1 MEAGSRDRT
10 KGVLYRVVITALLLG
25 GVALAVR
32 AIGPMSV
39 GEHARRTF
47 LGLLRDHFPDL
58 RVTIRR
64 GHYEPGLG
72 LVFED
77 IRIADPSASMVRPR
91 PMLRIERLVVV
102 SAIDPRQA
110 LRGES
115 PLSATKVVVD
125 GLQLDSWISEDG
137 TLSATR
143 LWPPPELGPVCPRVE
158 FVRGRLRLLDST
170 GRQRP
175 LSLDIERGLALS
187 QSCADPSAGPDPSV
201 GPARRSLWLEGSSEF
216 ARAVRVQIRSE
227 DQRAVTRL
235 VASQVRVND
244 EWLNRLPA
252 RWCPRLDEF
261 EEIRCGGD
269 VDATVTIDRG
279 RPSDYRVRVQVNQGR
294 IAHRRLPHPLNE
306 IRGGAVLSPGRITFS
321 PCQARFGEAICRW
334 EGEWLG
340 SGDTADFDLR
350 LRAAGLLFDD
360 RIAAK
365 LPPPLRER
373 WDRLQP
379 HGHVDWNGSL
389 RRISGDWDVEGTLTC
404 HGVDVAFDRFPY
416 PVGQLVGKLQVRD
429 GWLASDDLRGRLGT
443 GTVRCVFRVPLDDEQ
458 RPESSFVFTGD
469 GVIPLD
475 ETLISALTPR
485 DEPASDL
492 ERFVRSL
499 NPSGSLSLSSAVIR
513 RDATGREHRR
523 FELGVI
529 NGRLRYEDFPYP
541 LYNVTGRIRVSDD
554 QLELSDFR
562 GTNAN
567 AGVVDCRGSYRM
579 GMQDR
584 VDRGELGHHGDGHH
598 GDSGLTFPTPSP
610 GMLDLIFSAG
620 NVAMDDALRLSLPAA
635 SRHVWDAISP
645 RGILDQLRVRIRRD
659 SADSPLGLDIL
670 ASQQDTT
677 QVTNRT
683 LSVRPRS
690 IPYRL
695 DITGGQVHYGED
707 RVTIR
712 ALTAR
717 HDASQFSADGECVP
731 NADDRWELTLHL
743 HGGSRVQPDAELID
757 ALPPQMEEGMRRL
770 QLRGPVSVRGTTRV
784 LLSDERHP
792 EPIFDWDL
800 LLQLEGNRIGDVGP
814 VRSIRGEIAIQGRRD
829 EDMLAAAGEVRIDSM
844 HVRGQQ
850 LTAVRGPFTI
860 LDDRLE
866 LGTFRREYSQP
877 TVSPIQTAG
886 LSKTDHLL
894 THLHDPRPGGRGDGP
909 RTIRGTLFGGI
920 FDIEGVATL
929 STGDFDVQLA
939 LLDAPVPTLLADL
952 GHADRE
958 LTGTVSGQTR
968 LAGRLGAAELLSGSG
983 RAHLSG
989 ANLYKL
995 PLLMQVLNQLRV
1007 TPTEDVAFT
1016 DGDIEFTIDDDQI
1029 RFGQLQLWGSLVA
1042 LHGFGTLN
1050 RRGELDLSFHTRV
1063 SPQNVFT
1070 KFSGPLRHTRYTL
1083 WTVDVRGPIDSPT
1096 IERKALEGVG
1106 QTLERLFPG
1115 MNLENEGSEIDGPR
1129 RPLAVRPL
1137 DRLREIM
1144 TR

>member
-1 MEAGSRDRT
+1 M
-10 KGVLYRVVITALLLG
+10 GVFYRAVMAALLVG
-25 GVALAVR
+25 GVALGIR

-77 IRIADPSASMVRPR
+77 IRIADPSVSMLRPR
-91 PMLRIERLVVV
+91 GLLRIERLIVV
-102 SAIDPRQA
+102 SAIDPRQV

-115 PLSATKVVVD
+115 PLAATKVVVD
-125 GLQLDSWISEDG
+125 GLQLDAWVADDG
-137 TLSATR
+137 TLSTAR

-158 FVRGRLRLLDST
+158 FVRGRLRLIDHT

-175 LSLDIERGLALS
+175 LSLDVERGLALS
-187 QSCADPSAGPDPSV
+187 QSCPDPGAGPP
-201 GPARRSLWLEGSSEF
+201 RRSFWLEGSSEF
-216 ARAVRVQIRSE
+216 ARSVRVQVRSAE
-227 DQRAVTRL
+227 RRVVTRL
-235 VASQVRVND
+235 AASQVRVND
-244 EWLNRLPA
+244 EWLKRLPPQW
-252 RWCPRLDEF
+252 RPRLDEF

-269 VDATVTIDRG
+269 VDATFTIDRD
-279 RPSDYRVRVQVNQGR
+279 RPPDYRVRVRVDQGR
-294 IAHRRLPHPLNE
+294 IAHRRLPHPLSE
-306 IRGGAVLSPGRITFS
+306 IRGGAVLSPGRVTLS
-321 PCQARFGEAICRW
+321 PSQTRFGEAICRL
-334 EGEWLG
+334 EGESLG
-340 SGDTADFDLR
+340 SGDAADFDLR
-350 LRAAGLLFDD
+350 IQAAGLLLDD

-379 HGHVDWNGSL
+379 HGSVDWSGSL
-389 RRISGDWDVEGTLTC
+389 RRVSGDWDVEGTLTC
-404 HGVDVAFDRFPY
+404 NGVDVAFDRFPY

-443 GTVRCVFRVPLDDEQ
+443 GVVRCVFRVPIDDEE
-458 RPESSFVFTGD
+458 RPESSFAFTGD
-469 GVIPLD
+469 GMIPLD

-485 DEPASDL
+485 DEPPTEL

-523 FELGVI
+523 FELEVI

-567 AGVVDCRGSYRM
+567 AGVVDCRGTYRI
-579 GMQDR
+579 GSEDSDHHGVR
-584 VDRGELGHHGDGHH
+584 HGGPGRHGDRGYGDVG
-598 GDSGLTFPTPSP
+598 SAIPTASP
-610 GMLDLIFSAG
+610 GMLDLVFDAG

-659 SADSPLGLDIL
+659 SADSPIGLDIL
-670 ASQQDTT
+670 ASQQETT

-683 LSVRPRS
+683 LSLRPES

-695 DITGGQVHYGED
+695 DITGGLVHYGDD

-784 LLSDERHP
+784 LLSDEQHP

-866 LGTFRREYSQP
+866 LGTFRREYSRP

-894 THLHDPRPGGRGDGP
+894 THLHDARPGDRGDGP
-909 RTIRGTLFGGI
+909 RTIRGLLFGGI

-939 LLDAPVPTLLADL
+939 LLDAPLPTLLADL

-968 LAGRLGAAELLSGSG
+968 LEGRLGAPELLSGSG

-1016 DGDIEFTIDDDQI
+1016 DGDIEFSIDDDQI

-1070 KFSGPLRHTRYTL
+1070 KFAGPLRHTRYTL

-1115 MNLENEGSEIDGPR
+1115 MNLDSESPEIDGTR
-1129 RPLAVRPL
+1129 RPMAVRPL
-1137 DRLREIM
+1137 GRLREIM

>member
-10 KGVLYRVVITALLLG
+10 TGVLYRVVITALLLG
-25 GVALAVR
+25 GVALGVR

-158 FVRGRLRLLDST
+158 FVRGRIRLLDPS

-175 LSLDIERGLALS
+175 LSLDVERGLALS
-187 QSCADPSAGPDPSV
+187 HACPGPDADAGPP
-201 GPARRSLWLEGSSEF
+201 RRSFWLEGSSEF
-216 ARAVRVQIRSE
+216 AGAVRVQIRSE
-227 DQRAVTRL
+227 GPRAVMRL
-235 VASQVRVND
+235 AASQVRVSD

-269 VDATVTIDRG
+269 VDATVTIGDG
-279 RPSDYRVRVQVNQGR
+279 RPPDYRVRVRVDQGR
-294 IAHRRLPHPLNE
+294 IAHRRLPHPLSE
-306 IRGGAVLSPGRITFS
+306 IRGGAVLSPGRVTLS
-321 PCQARFGEAICRW
+321 ACQGRFGEAICRW
-334 EGEWLG
+334 EGALFG

-350 LRAAGLLFDD
+350 LGATGLWLDD
-360 RIAAK
+360 RIAGK
-365 LPPPLRER
+365 LPPTLRER

-379 HGHVDWNGSL
+379 HGRVDWSGSL
-389 RRISGDWDVEGTLTC
+389 RRVSGDWDFEGTLTC
-404 HGVDVAFDRFPY
+404 NGVDVAFDRFPY
-416 PVGQLVGKLQVRD
+416 PVGQLVGKLHVRD
-429 GWLASDDLRGRLGT
+429 GWLASDDLSGRLGT
-443 GTVRCVFRVPLDDEQ
+443 ATVRCVFRVPLDDGR

-567 AGVVDCRGSYRM
+567 AGVVDCRGTYWM
-579 GMQDR
+579 GGEDVGDFR
-584 VDRGELGHHGDGHH
+584 GRGCAGSRPHGDRGPAVPAAPP
-598 GDSGLTFPTPSP
+598 GL
-610 GMLDLIFSAG
+610 LDLQFDAG
-620 NVAMDDALRLSLPAA
+620 NVAMDDALRLSLPAT

-645 RGILDQLRVRIRRD
+645 RGILDRLRVRIRRD
-659 SADSPLGLDIL
+659 SADSPIGLDIL

-683 LSVRPRS
+683 LSVRPQS

-695 DITGGQVHYGED
+695 DITGGLVHYGD
-707 RVTIR
+707 GRVTIR

-731 NADDRWELTLHL
+731 DADDRWQLTLHL

-770 QLRGPVSVRGTTRV
+770 QLRGPVSIRGTTRV
-784 LLSDERHP
+784 LFSDARHP
-792 EPIFDWDL
+792 EPTFDWDL

-866 LGTFRREYSQP
+866 LGTFRREYAEP
-877 TVSPIQTAG
+877 TVSTIQTAG
-886 LSKTDHLL
+886 PGKSDHLL
-894 THLHDPRPGGRGDGP
+894 THLHDGRPGGRGDGP
-909 RTIRGTLFGGI
+909 RTIRGSLFGGV

-968 LAGRLGAAELLSGSG
+968 LTGRLGAPELLSGSG

-1137 DRLREIM
+1137 GRLREIM